1 MKPVPKK
8 PMNQAPAKK
17 RPQGQTF
24 EEVRYLRHLI
34 DNAVPVTVR
43 LADNEQVSGT
53 IEYYDVNFI
62 RLTRKG
68 APNLFIFKH
77 DIKYLFELDGEGATL

>member
-1 MKPVPKK
+1 MDK
-8 PMNQAPAKK
+8 APGKK
-17 RPQGQTF
+17 RPQVQTF

-34 DNAVPVTVR
+34 DNQVPVGVKMS
-43 LADNEQVSGT
+43 DNEEVNGI

-77 DIKYLFELDGEGATL
+77 DIKYIFELDGRPA